1 MKKII
6 GLGIVAIIIIAG
18 VVGGTMAYF
27 SDTETS
33 APTTFTAGT
42 IDLAVNNQN
51 PWTESFSQTFTDM
64 KPSMTGNI
72 TETLKNVGTNPMAV
86 WKMIGNVTTGNGNQ
100 SYQGYASSE
109 PEYVA
114 EGGTFSGGNPVGNNV
129 ADNTIDG
136 VIRFSMTVG
145 GNASFITEAQN
156 YTVSAGTHQLAAV
169 TSAIRDNWIYLGTIA
184 PGGTLT
190 VTESFHMDG
199 NTTNW
204 AQGDTM
210 TFTIT
215 FFAQQ
220 VQGTPQPV
228 APSPQLTGYV
238 APYPII
244 YP

>member
-6 GLGIVAIIIIAG
+6 GLGIVAILIIAG

-33 APTTFTAGT
+33 QPTTFTAGT
-42 IDLAVNNQN
+42 IDLAINDQN

-72 TETLKNVGTNPMAV
+72 TEIISNVGTNPMAV
-86 WKMIGNVTTGNGNQ
+86 WKMITDVTTGNGTAAY
-100 SYQGYASSE
+100 SGYASSE

-114 EGGTFSGGNPVGNNV
+114 EGGTFSSGSPVGNNV

-136 VIRFSMTVG
+136 VIRFSMWVG
-145 GNASFITEAQN
+145 GNPYITEGQN
-156 YTVSAGTHQLAAV
+156 YTVSAGTHQLNGV
-169 TSAIRDNWIYLGTIA
+169 TSAVKNQYMYLGTIA
-184 PGGTLT
+184 PGGNLT
-190 VTESFHMDG
+190 VVESFHMDG
-199 NTTNW
+199 DTTNW

-210 TFTIT
+210 TFTIQ
-215 FFAQQ
+215 FYAQQ
-220 VQGTPQPV
+220 VQGSPQPV
-228 APSPQLTGYV
+228 APTPQLAGYA
-238 APYPII
+238 APYPIV